1 MEEKKRNGIDPF
13 IPNKEEEPFTD
24 PVSGKSTDGLIHP
37 FEFDA
42 KTKGPEEKI
51 YIILYKL
58 NSDEDDEIYTQIF
71 SICKGRTEAYSDI
84 KEKLESGLEVDVHI
98 SKIIT
103 ETKQTETATADKKYY
118 LLPYDECI
126 SVYSFCKSVQEYY
139 SDEFDVE
146 EFNNTSIPED
156 EEDEFLSKSKTYL
169 SAEQEAYRD
178 MLNLAIKRDESYFDG
193 IRRELEGNQNNGS
206 ANNI

>member
-1 MEEKKRNGIDPF
+1 MKEEKRIGIDPF
-13 IPNKEEEPFTD
+13 IPNKKEEEPFTD
-24 PVSGKSTDGLIHP
+24 PISGKSNDGLIHP
-37 FEFDA
+37 FEYDA
-42 KTKGPEEKI
+42 KIKGPEEKI

-71 SICKGRTEAYSDI
+71 SICKGRTEAYYDI
-84 KEKLESGLEVDVHI
+84 KEKLESGLEVDVHV

-126 SVYSFCKSVQEYY
+126 SIYSFCKSVQEYY
-139 SDEFDVE
+139 SDEFDIE
-146 EFNNTSIPED
+146 EFNNTSVPEKD
-156 EEDEFLSKSKTYL
+156 EILSKSSTYL
-169 SAEQEAYRD
+169 SAEQESYRN

-193 IRRELEGNQNNGS
+193 IRKELENDHNDES
-206 ANNI
+206 INNI